1 MEESVKREAE
11 QNLMAQGQTEKES
24 AVQNQ
29 MAQEQAEQTE
39 LEQQVQANLT
49 EMLALPKMDVRT
61 YSPLVL
67 AYIGDVV
74 YEILVRTRVVSHG
87 SMQVNK
93 MHKKSAS
100 LVKAETQANLAKL
113 LMDELTP
120 EEASVYR
127 RGRNARS
134 ATMAKH
140 ATMID
145 YRMAT
150 GFEALMGYLYLMGR
164 YDRVLKLVHDGFEK
178 IGEIE

>member
-1 MEESVKREAE
+1 MEESVKKENQTVQSPAEAGIE
-11 QNLMAQGQTEKES
+11 QTGLEQTG
-24 AVQNQ
+24 V
-29 MAQEQAEQTE
+29 EQTE

-49 EMLALPKMDVRT
+49 AMLALPKMDVRT

-67 AYIGDVV
+67 AYIGDAV

-120 EEASVYR
+120 EESAVYR

-150 GFEALMGYLYLMGR
+150 GFEALMGYLYLTEQFDRMAELLGKGLEQMGE
-164 YDRVLKLVHDGFEK
+164 LISL
-178 IGEIE
+178 